1 MDILFMIIMVIVFI
15 GVAIFALSQ
24 MVKLMLA
31 LLATPAA
38 KIIVV
43 LIVVYTVYTYG
54 KQLVAHFSFG
64 TLGIILVSIVVG
76 FFVLS
81 LHGGNSY
88 HRSSG
93 YSSLFDDDDYMP
105 KKKKKS
111 AQQKKK
117 SSYDNACPRCGAQM
131 VWMPE
136 DRRPT
141 NEFNDYEEEE
151 RINDYSFDPDHPRD
165 KTVKIR
171 HHDRIYETIPAHYYC
186 PQCGYGDK

>member
-1 MDILFMIIMVIVFI
+1 MELLFMIILAIVLI
-15 GVAIFALSQ
+15 GVAIVVLGQ
-24 MVKLMLA
+24 MIKYMLA
-31 LLATPAA
+31 LLATPVA

-54 KQLVAHFSFG
+54 KQLLAHFSFG

-88 HRSSG
+88 HRASG
-93 YSSLFDDDDYMP
+93 YSSLFDNDDYMP
-105 KKKKKS
+105 KKKS

-136 DRRPT
+136 QSRRT
-141 NEFNDYEEEE
+141 GDYEYYEDGHWEY
-151 RINDYSFDPDHPRD
+151 DYSKDSDHPTSVWVKDKYRD
-165 KTVKIR
+165 PVYK
-171 HHDRIYETIPAHYYC
+171 TIPAHYYC